1 MEIASASK
9 GLAKKKAVIKP
20 AISNS
25 SKRKNKA
32 SAPSGKKANPDSLVL
47 LKMIKNSLNL
57 IDKEHNSLKKLKDEH
72 GMAKKAFKES
82 VSSLKKDISVNTSS
96 AKKLE
101 HSFEKTEAKLAK
113 TEKVLSK
120 GFLKLREQTKSIM
133 PIIAKY
139 DKKSEQYLSEQIKK
153 FEFYSK
159 DIEGTIDSKI
169 KENSQILENALSTI
183 NLFVKEQEDLRR
195 MEIKDNIKDHRQI
208 KADIDI
214 IKEEFSTIISEYGR
228 IEKDITEIKESEL
241 RKEENHILE
250 LIADLR
256 KDIRDMDK
264 TISAE
269 KLKIKDI
276 MSEIIVSEKKD
287 MKKDLDASKQYV
299 DSNLGKLC
307 ISIDTLSQRNEHLI
321 KVLEKKDKKFENF
334 KMYEMQDNLKDHRQ
348 MRADIDIIKEEFSKI
363 LSEYGKIE
371 NDITC
376 IKESELKKE
385 EKHILGLVV
394 SLRKDIKDMDTAIN
408 KEKLNIKNIVVDII
422 NSEKRD
428 MEKSLDNSKQ
438 YVDSNL
444 GELCSG
450 IDVLSQ
456 RNEHLATILERKD
469 KEKDLL
475 ISDTINTQSQKIEEL
490 MNALEES
497 RKTNIKRF
505 DNAMTEIRAV
515 SENHYDN
522 KLNEMVALLERFK
535 ARDTERELRVS
546 DLVKRLEDTI
556 GMLNRKS
563 EDPEILEKNV
573 RTELDKMMSEF
584 RQMKQENS
592 DS

>member
-1 MEIASASK
+1 MKIASASK
-9 GLAKKKAVIKP
+9 GKTQKKAVTKLVIN
-20 AISNS
+20 NS
-25 SKRKNKA
+25 SREKNKA
-32 SAPSGKKANPDSLVL
+32 SASSGRKANQGSLVL
-47 LKMIKNSLNL
+47 LKMIKKSLNL

-72 GMAKKAFKES
+72 GIAKKAFKES
-82 VSSLKKDISVNTSS
+82 VSSLKKNISANTSS

-139 DKKSEQYLSEQIKK
+139 NKKSEQYLSEQIKK

-159 DIEGTIDSKI
+159 DKEETIDSKI
-169 KENSQILENALSTI
+169 KENSEILENALNTI
-183 NLFVKEQEDLRR
+183 NQFIKEQENLRR
-195 MEIKDNIKDHRQI
+195 VEIKDNIKDHRQI

-269 KLKIKDI
+269 KLKIKDV

-287 MKKDLDASKQYV
+287 MKKDLDSSKQYV
-299 DSNLGKLC
+299 DSNLKDLC
-307 ISIDTLSQRNEHLI
+307 TSIDALSQRNEHLI
-321 KVLEKKDKKFENF
+321 KALEKKDKNYENF
-334 KMYEMQDNLKDHRQ
+334 KKYEMQDNLKDHRH
-348 MRADIDIIKEEFSKI
+348 MWADIDIIKEEFSKI

-371 NDITC
+371 NDITS
-376 IKESELKKE
+376 IKESELRKE
-385 EKHILGLVV
+385 EKHILGLVT
-394 SLRKDIKDMDTAIN
+394 SLRKDVKDMDTAIN
-408 KEKLNIKNIVVDII
+408 KEKLNIKNIVIDII

-438 YVDSNL
+438 YVDSNV
-444 GELCSG
+444 GELCSSV
-450 IDVLSQ
+450 DALSQ
-456 RNEHLATILERKD
+456 KNEHLATILERKD
-469 KEKDLL
+469 KEKNLL

-505 DNAMTEIRAV
+505 DNATTEIRAV

-522 KLNEMVALLERFK
+522 KLNEMVALMEKFK
-535 ARDTERELRVS
+535 ARDTEREMRVS
-546 DLVKRLEDTI
+546 DLMKRLEDTI

-563 EDPEILEKNV
+563 EDPEVLEKNV
-573 RTELDKMMSEF
+573 RTELDRMMSEF